1 MVVPDTTAFSEFK
14 MPKKTSSSSQP
25 SKKAVAAL
33 RANADAIEQ
42 AFSGKQIVFARVEAC
57 LGNSQFRL
65 KMADGSEGR
74 GAPLGKFTFA
84 TLRIAPGQVVICEP
98 GKGVLTI
105 IGRFDRHKDV
115 NRLVKEKLIPRS
127 FMTGD
132 VEGACFED
140 GFEFEEEEQTADA
153 DEDKQDVD
161 VKVARL
167 LNQYKSNKQRRVD
180 PLEQVRD
187 LAEAQ
192 AEVVVNEDEEIDYES
207 RSFKRSR
214 TVKKAPVQK
223 KKIALPASD
232 MDLYQGP
239 SAGDE
244 EYELAVLQNDLA
256 RKSVPDNWE
265 DEVDIDAI

>member
-1 MVVPDTTAFSEFK
+1 VVVPDTTAFNDFK
-14 MPKKTSSSSQP
+14 MPNKSSSSSRP

-42 AFSGKQIVFARVEAC
+42 AFSRTNLVFARVDAC

-65 KMADGSEGR
+65 KMVDGSEGR
-74 GAPLGKFTFA
+74 GTPLGKFTFA

-105 IGRFDRHKDV
+105 IGRFDRHRDV
-115 NRLVKEKLIPRS
+115 NRLVKDKLIPRS

-132 VEGACFED
+132 TEGACFED
-140 GFEFEEEEQTADA
+140 GFEFEDEQPANA

-192 AEVVVNEDEEIDYES
+192 AEAVVNENEEIDYES
-207 RSFKRSR
+207 RSFKRTR
-214 TVKKAPVQK
+214 KAPVSK
-223 KKIALPASD
+223 KAISL
-232 MDLYQGP
+232 P
-239 SAGDE
+239 SADMNLYNTPE
-244 EYELAVLQNDLA
+244 QPEDYDTELACFNK
-256 RKSVPDNWE
+256 RPVPNNWE
-265 DEVDIDAI
+265 DDIDIDAI